1 MTHRDVAGVRAAAV
15 ARARWRLAERLRAA
29 RAVLV
34 PVQRKTGAVSANL
47 TVAICPRL
55 QSQPSYLC
63 RRHFA
68 PLSGGKARVR
78 FLYFACARAAQVGG
92 MCRLGGGGLAGRKCA
107 RRAARGAPGVLCAR
121 STSRMV
127 VGQAPV
133 AARGAL
139 RALKPRAAP
148 WRRGEGSVARAYLL
162 PRTLAS
168 RGQKDVGQ
176 LRFCQCQQFF
186 LFAMVGMVWI
196 SHPTSGS
203 VSAAG
208 ATICSY
214 TSLSNLGQIW
224 SNIFIL
230 R

>member
-15 ARARWRLAERLRAA
+15 ARARWRLLSACLPPALCTTPA
-29 RAVLV
+29 SAQV
-34 PVQRKTGAVSANL
+34 GAVSANL
-47 TVAICPRL
+47 IVAICPRL

-92 MCRLGGGGLAGRKCA
+92 MCRWGGGGLAGRKCA

-127 VGQAPV
+127 VGKAPV

-139 RALKPRAAP
+139 RALKPRATP
-148 WRRGEGSVARAYLL
+148 RRRGEGSVARACCC
-162 PRTLAS
+162 RVS
-168 RGQKDVGQ
+168 WQVRGQIVVGHVK
-176 LRFCQCQQFF
+176 FCQCP
-186 LFAMVGMVWI
+186 ASATKIHPSIARHGMGRPPY
-196 SHPTSGS
+196 HCHGTAPCDG
-203 VSAAG
+203 G
-208 ATICSY
+208 RY
-214 TSLSNLGQIW
+214 
-224 SNIFIL
+224 
-230 R
+230 

>member
-15 ARARWRLAERLRAA
+15 ARARWRLLSACLPPALCTTPA
-29 RAVLV
+29 SAQV
-34 PVQRKTGAVSANL
+34 GAVSANL
-47 TVAICPRL
+47 IVAICPRL

-127 VGQAPV
+127 VGKAPV

-139 RALKPRAAP
+139 RALKPRATP
-148 WRRGEGSVARAYLL
+148 RRRGEGSVARACCC
-162 PRTLAS
+162 RVS
-168 RGQKDVGQ
+168 WQVRGQIVVGHVK
-176 LRFCQCQQFF
+176 FCQCP
-186 LFAMVGMVWI
+186 ASATKIHPSIARHGMGRPPYHW
-196 SHPTSGS
+196 H
-203 VSAAG
+203 
-208 ATICSY
+208 
-214 TSLSNLGQIW
+214 W
-224 SNIFIL
+224 HWHW
-230 R
+230 